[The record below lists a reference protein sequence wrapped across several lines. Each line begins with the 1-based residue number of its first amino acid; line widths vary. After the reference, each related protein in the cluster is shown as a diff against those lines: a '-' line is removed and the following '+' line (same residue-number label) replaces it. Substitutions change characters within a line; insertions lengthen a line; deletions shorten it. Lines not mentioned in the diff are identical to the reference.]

1 MFETV
6 APETFAPRSR
16 KVWYE
21 TLPLSIA
28 LHGLVIAAFILG
40 SLWQVEF
47 PDQSPRLMALYSLTS
62 APTPPPPPPPPPAPR
77 KVVTQVQVVQVKLP
91 ENTAPT
97 VIPDVIPEVLPQQP
111 EVADVG
117 PVPEGVEGGVEGG
130 IEGGVVGGVLGGTEG
145 GIVGGTVGSVAVA
158 DVAPPDTVIVKRD
171 APLPMA
177 PLSQTYPRYP
187 EEARIRGHEDVLLV
201 KYIIG
206 KNGRVREVIVLQRP
220 ERAIFEEITV
230 KAIKHWRFKPYK
242 VDGVPQEVIHELT
255 VYFKLNA

>member
-6 APETFAPRSR
+6 APEKFAPRSR

-21 TLPLSIA
+21 SLPLSIA
-28 LHGLVIAAFILG
+28 LHGLIIAAFVLTG
-40 SLWQVEF
+40 LWQVEF

-62 APTPPPPPPPPPAPR
+62 APTPPPPPPPPPAPK
-77 KVVTQVQVVQVKLP
+77 KVVTQVPVVKVTLP
-91 ENTAPT
+91 QNTAPT
-97 VIPDVIPEVLPQQP
+97 VIPDEIPEVVSEP

-130 IEGGVVGGVLGGTEG
+130 IEGGVVGGVQGGTEG
-145 GIVGGTVGSVAVA
+145 GIVGGTVGAVAVA

-177 PLSQTYPRYP
+177 PMSQTYPRYP
-187 EEARIRGHEDVLLV
+187 EEARIRGYEDVLLV

-220 ERAIFEEITV
+220 EREIFEQITV
-230 KAIKHWRFKPYK
+230 KAIKGWRFKPYK
-242 VDGVPQEVIHELT
+242 VDGVAQEVIHELT